1 MLAHDV
7 TYMTIGST
15 LCTFAASKP
24 DAHAIICDGL
34 QITWTQL
41 SVCVLR
47 LARELCR
54 RTPPGAGIAIHLPN
68 SPHFL
73 AVFLAVAV
81 TGREA
86 QVLDIDWPASHL
98 KDALS
103 GLSPDLL
110 VCEGTDLFCPSLLID
125 TGEPVECICP
135 GELSVP
141 ESPDVFAPFYVGFT
155 SGSTGVPKGYRRNH
169 LSWITS
175 FAADAHEFGIGT
187 DDIVAAP
194 GSMSHSLFLYA
205 AIHAL
210 QIGACVILFRRF
222 RPDVVTAEMRDR
234 GASVLYAA
242 PTQLA
247 LLLDVPGVPI
257 QTVRTIFS
265 SGSKL
270 SSAISEKIP
279 ERFPRADFAEFYGA
293 SELSFVSVRKTAE
306 KCPESSV
313 GRAFH
318 GVSIKIRDLAG
329 DELPV
334 GDTGRIFVSSPFLF
348 TDYATGCGEL
358 VRHENEL
365 CIGDIGYLDRDGFL
379 YLRGR
384 ENRMIVTS
392 GKNVFPEQIERVLN
406 SHPYVKASAV
416 FGIPDRRRGERL
428 VALVYVE
435 TGSVSASELLRYARR
450 DLSLPFVPRIYAKP
464 PEWRWTASGKT
475 DFARLKAD
483 WLSGAC
489 EALE

>member
-1 MLAHDV
+1 MHDV
-7 TYMTIGST
+7 LHMTIGST
-15 LCTFAASKP
+15 LRSLAASKP
-24 DAHAIICDGL
+24 AANAIMCDGA
-34 QITWTQL
+34 QITWSEL
-41 SVCVLR
+41 SACVQR
-47 LARELCR
+47 LARELCSC
-54 RTPPGAGIAIHLPN
+54 TPPGAGIAIHLPN

-73 AVFLAVAV
+73 AVFLAIAM

-98 KDALS
+98 KAALK

-110 VCEGTDLFCPSLLID
+110 VCQESDLSCQSLLID
-125 TGEPVECICP
+125 IGKPLADICP
-135 GELSVP
+135 GEGF
-141 ESPDVFAPFYVGFT
+141 EPDCPDALAPFYVGFT

-175 FAADAHEFGIGT
+175 FAADAHEFGIGSN
-187 DDIVAAP
+187 DIVAAP

-210 QIGACVILFRRF
+210 QIGASIILFRRF
-222 RPDVVTAEMRDR
+222 RPDIVMAEICDR

-247 LLLDVPGVPI
+247 LLLDAPGAPI
-257 QTVRTIFS
+257 QTMRTILS
-265 SGSKL
+265 SGSKW

-279 ERFPRADFAEFYGA
+279 ERFPNADFAEFYGA
-293 SELSFVSVRKTAE
+293 SELSFVTVRKIAE
-306 KCPESSV
+306 KCPEASV
-313 GRAFH
+313 GRAFR
-318 GVSIKIRDLAG
+318 GVSVKIRDSDG
-329 DELPV
+329 DELPI

-348 TDYATGCGEL
+348 TDYAIGCGDL
-358 VRHENEL
+358 VRRNDEL

-379 YLRGR
+379 YLQGR

-406 SHPYVKASAV
+406 SHQSVKASVV

-428 VALVYVE
+428 VALVQVTE
-435 TGSVSASELLRYARR
+435 SLSASELMRYARR

-464 PEWRWTASGKT
+464 LEWRWTASGKT

-483 WLSGAC
+483 WMSGAC
-489 EALE
+489 EVLE